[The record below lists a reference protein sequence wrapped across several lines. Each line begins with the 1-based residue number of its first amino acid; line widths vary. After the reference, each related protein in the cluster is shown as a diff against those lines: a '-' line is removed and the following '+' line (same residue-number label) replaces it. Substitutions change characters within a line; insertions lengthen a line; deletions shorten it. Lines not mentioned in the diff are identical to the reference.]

1 MMHRTSVPAASPTLL
16 AHTCAAPAVAL
27 AALVLF
33 PVLGRASV
41 RPTAPGA
48 TAAAVVTKPSPSAW
62 EKEVVEV
69 VAEGRGRINYEAGVV
84 KAVGLG
90 AVPPPTLSRTR
101 AQRVLDARES
111 ALADAYRNLALSA
124 SRVRVTAETRVSN
137 FLLKSDDVRVRVQS
151 VVKGA
156 DVIEERLL
164 PNSGLYRVVVQMPLN
179 GEGSLAQALGL
190 EKGRAKTIVAVSA
203 SAPRPRPQPTPTP
216 GEANPFTPGAPAPEG
231 AEYTS
236 LIVDCRGLRVAATMS
251 PRLMDSDG
259 REVYGTVKCSP
270 DYAIE
275 TGIVAYPRSTMDAA
289 RHSKRAGHRPL
300 VVRARGVADRHRF
313 CPVVSERDADF
324 IRDAN
329 RSGRFFERTA
339 VIFLVDQDS

>member
-1 MMHRTSVPAASPTLL
+1 MMHPSPPFSLPSLVATCALPAALGL
-16 AHTCAAPAVAL
+16 A
-27 AALVLF
+27 LF
-33 PVLGRASV
+33 PVLSG
-41 RPTAPGA
+41 PGIKKPVA
-48 TAAAVVTKPSPSAW
+48 VAAAAKAKPGPSAW

-90 AVPPPTLSRTR
+90 AVTPPTLSKTR
-101 AQRVLDARES
+101 SQRVLDARE
-111 ALADAYRNLALSA
+111 AAIADAFRNLSLAA

-137 FLLKSDDVRVRVQS
+137 YVLKSDDVRVRVSS

-156 DVIEERLL
+156 DVIEEKLL

-179 GEGSLAQALGL
+179 GEGSLAEALGL
-190 EKGRAKTIVAVSA
+190 EKRRSKTVVASA
-203 SAPRPRPQPTPTP
+203 EHAPRPQTTPAP
-216 GEANPFTPGAPAPEG
+216 SAQDPFEPGAPAPPH

-236 LIVDCRGLRVAATMS
+236 LIVDCRGLRISATMS
-251 PRLMDSDG
+251 PRLFDSDG

-275 TGIVAYPRSTMDAA
+275 TGIVAYPRTSMDAA
-289 RHSKRAGHRPL
+289 RRSRRAGDRPL

-313 CPVVSERDADF
+313 CPVISERDADLA
-324 IRDAN
+324 RQAN

-339 VIFLVDQDS
+339 VIFLVDNDS